1 MLTASTGNT
10 CQTVTDTMTTTL
22 HRLPSA
28 IVSVAN
34 ELCLGDSTQLFFS
47 MSGLAPYTVVFDN
60 GETRNI
66 PSSPWLEWVKPSIN
80 TTYTLQSVTDV
91 NGCINNT
98 QVSTSVQ
105 IKQLPTLNLVADT
118 MLCGN
123 LTLILSA
130 NAQGA
135 VAYLWTPGNFTTP
148 SISVDTAGIGLG
160 SHTYT
165 LVATGSNGCK
175 TSSSSIANF
184 INCTGIDE
192 MVGNVMFNIY
202 PNPNNGRFA
211 VEFKSKNNEQVNIK
225 VANPLGEE
233 VYSIG
238 NLKVDG
244 NLKKEFDLRKLAQGT
259 YLLIL
264 ENNKIQIT
272 KQLSI
277 VK

>member
-1 MLTASTGNT
+1 
-10 CQTVTDTMTTTL
+10 
-22 HRLPSA
+22 
-28 IVSVAN
+28 
-34 ELCLGDSTQLFFS
+34 
-47 MSGLAPYTVVFDN
+47 
-60 GETRNI
+60 
-66 PSSPWLEWVKPSIN
+66 
-80 TTYTLQSVTDV
+80 
-91 NGCINNT
+91 
-98 QVSTSVQ
+98 
-105 IKQLPTLNLVADT
+105 
-118 MLCGN
+118 
-123 LTLILSA
+123 
-130 NAQGA
+130 
-135 VAYLWTPGNFTTP
+135 
-148 SISVDTAGIGLG
+148 
-160 SHTYT
+160 
-165 LVATGSNGCK
+165 VATGSNGCK

>member
-1 MLTASTGNT
+1 
-10 CQTVTDTMTTTL
+10 
-22 HRLPSA
+22 
-28 IVSVAN
+28 
-34 ELCLGDSTQLFFS
+34 
-47 MSGLAPYTVVFDN
+47 MSGSAPYTVVFDN

-66 PSSPWLEWVKPSIN
+66 PSSPWLEWVKPVIN
-80 TTYTLQSVTDV
+80 TTYTLQSITDA

-98 QVSTSVQ
+98 QVSTTVQ

-135 VAYLWTPGNFTTP
+135 ASYFWTPGNFTTP
-148 SISVDTAGIGLG
+148 TISVDSAGIGLG

-165 LVATGSNGCK
+165 LVATGANGCK
-175 TSSSSIANF
+175 TTGTSTVNF
-184 INCTGIDE
+184 KNCTGIEE
-192 MVGNVMFNIY
+192 MVGNVMFSLY

-211 VEFKSKNNEQVNIK
+211 IEFKSNSNELVNVK
-225 VANPLGEE
+225 VVNSAGEE
-233 VYSIG
+233 VFNID
-238 NLKVDG
+238 NLRVAG

-259 YLLIL
+259 YLLVL